1 MSWFKDLAGKA
12 EILLNQIDQN
22 AAVALQKENT
32 SEHILT
38 EVTWDSSK
46 VGVKQ
51 KENVSVPVDMSSSVN
66 SLPIV
71 RSSPNLANVTPT
83 KVARPHS
90 DDDLIKFLNSAGPAL
105 ATKPLHLSSNKSVKA
120 DTVDSTVSSL
130 PHFSSIQVEEVNER
144 SHSTSSSMR
153 GSPHEEMKET
163 VVADQGHVG
172 SPADNLTK
180 ENGFLKNE
188 LRSANNEML
197 LLLQRAKTAEREY
210 SSVQQELTAV
220 KCHLVFV
227 QQELTAVE
235 CHLVLCCFIILQCP
249 AGIDSCGVS
258 PGLVLFQNAPVSSKC
273 SSVQQEL
280 TAVQMREAKLLTVVK
295 EEEQVVLR
303 LQTELCATKEQV
315 TSLQE
320 IMSNLQAES
329 RLEIARD
336 REHHTEVIHVLKEQL
351 SKKELQL
358 QDLGN
363 IHNQQVADLQQ
374 RLCNLEAEHS
384 TQLSELQSRLSEALA
399 AGSDTHKQCEKLRR
413 EVEEALSQLD
423 QYRARAQRILQD
435 KDRLI
440 AELRGEASVVGL
452 EGRLSPLDDI
462 TVLELEQLRQERE
475 LLREE
480 SVQVCARL
488 QAAREELQGA
498 ESRLDAFKEQTTS
511 SMQALQNSVQE
522 EKRKRQAAEE
532 DCKTQAEE
540 LRSLREELTRER
552 ATLASKAREWET
564 ELTKLRNQLSKRPS
578 SVLGGEL
585 ESRLHALTQTLV
597 LKQTSLEQA
606 TTEKNAL
613 RLQLEK
619 LESKHRETIAQ
630 LHLNQEGVVNVN
642 DTDDEMLTS
651 PAKAR
656 VPSFLVESPFDTSV
670 TRRVKRA
677 YSSLDAVS
685 IRTGV
690 FLRRYPVARTL
701 VACYMVL
708 LHLWVMLVLFTY
720 TPEAHQ

>member
-51 KENVSVPVDMSSSVN
+51 KENVPVPVDMSSSVN
-66 SLPIV
+66 SLPSV

-105 ATKPLHLSSNKSVKA
+105 ATKPQHLSSNKSVKA
-120 DTVDSTVSSL
+120 DTEDSTVSSL
-130 PHFSSIQVEEVNER
+130 SPFSSIQVEEVNER
-144 SHSTSSSMR
+144 SHSTSSSKR
-153 GSPHEEMKET
+153 GSPHEETKET

-172 SPADNLTK
+172 SQADNLTK

-197 LLLQRAKTAEREY
+197 LLLQRAKTAERE
-210 SSVQQELTAV
+210 
-220 KCHLVFV
+220 
-227 QQELTAVE
+227 
-235 CHLVLCCFIILQCP
+235 
-249 AGIDSCGVS
+249 
-258 PGLVLFQNAPVSSKC
+258 C

-280 TAVQMREAKLLTVVK
+280 MAVQMREAKLLTVVK

-303 LQTELCATKEQV
+303 LQTELCATKELV

-320 IMSNLQAES
+320 MMTNLQAES

-336 REHHTEVIHVLKEQL
+336 REHHTEVIRVLEEQL

-384 TQLSELQSRLSEALA
+384 TQLSEMQSRLSEALA
-399 AGSDTHKQCEKLRR
+399 SGSDTHKQCEKLRR

-440 AELRGEASVVGL
+440 AELRGEGL

-522 EKRKRQAAEE
+522 EKRKIQVAEE

-552 ATLASKAREWET
+552 ATLASKAREWEA

-619 LESKHRETIAQ
+619 LESKHRETLAQ
-630 LHLNQEGVVNVN
+630 LHLSQEGVVNVN

-670 TRRVKRA
+670 ARRVKRA

>member
-1 MSWFKDLAGKA
+1 MRTKPGTLGSLHQCSYQTYPGEPNLGHLAHYT
-12 EILLNQIDQN
+12 N
-22 AAVALQKENT
+22 A
-32 SEHILT
+32 LT
-38 EVTWDSSK
+38 KPIPDSSHAQ
-46 VGVKQ
+46 GVKQ
-51 KENVSVPVDMSSSVN
+51 KESVSVPVDVSSSVS
-66 SLPIV
+66 SLPSV
-71 RSSPNLANVTPT
+71 RSSPNLANATPT

-90 DDDLIKFLNSAGPAL
+90 DDDLIKFLNSAEPAL
-105 ATKPLHLSSNKSVKA
+105 ATKPPILSSSKLVKA
-120 DTVDSTVSSL
+120 DTVESTVSSVS
-130 PHFSSIQVEEVNER
+130 HFSSIQMEEANER
-144 SHSTSSSMR
+144 SHSTSSSKR
-153 GSPHEEMKET
+153 GSPHEDVKET
-163 VVADQGHVG
+163 VVGDQEYVG

-197 LLLQRAKTAEREY
+197 LLLQRAKSAEREC
-210 SSVQQELTAV
+210 SS
-220 KCHLVFV
+220 V

-235 CHLVLCCFIILQCP
+235 CHLVLCCFRMFQCP
-249 AGIDSCGVS
+249 ARVDSCGMS
-258 PGLVLFQNAPVSSKC
+258 PGLVLFQNVPV
-273 SSVQQEL
+273 VQQEL
-280 TAVQMREAKLLTVVK
+280 TAVQMREAKLLTVIK
-295 EEEQVVLR
+295 EEEQEVLR
-303 LQTELCATKEQV
+303 LQTELHATKEQV

-320 IMSNLQAES
+320 MMSNLQAES
-329 RLEIARD
+329 RLELARD

-351 SKKELQL
+351 SQKELQL

-363 IHNQQVADLQQ
+363 IHNQQVAALQQ
-374 RLCNLEAEHS
+374 RLCNLEAEHL
-384 TQLSELQSRLSEALA
+384 TQLSELQSRLSEALTS
-399 AGSDTHKQCEKLRR
+399 GSDSHKLCEKLRG
-413 EVEEALSQLD
+413 EVEDALSQLY

-440 AELRGEASVVGL
+440 AELRGEASAVGL

-480 SVQVCARL
+480 SAQVCARL

-511 SMQALQNSVQE
+511 SVQALQNNVQE
-522 EKRKRQAAEE
+522 EKKKRQAAEE
-532 DCKTQAEE
+532 DCRTQAED

-630 LHLNQEGVVNVN
+630 LLLSQEGVVNVN

-670 TRRVKRA
+670 ARRVKRA

-690 FLRRYPVARTL
+690 FLRRYPIARTL

>member
-66 SLPIV
+66 SLPSV

-105 ATKPLHLSSNKSVKA
+105 ATKPQHLSSNKSVKA
-120 DTVDSTVSSL
+120 DTEDSTVSSL
-130 PHFSSIQVEEVNER
+130 SPFSSIQVEEVNER

-153 GSPHEEMKET
+153 GSPHEETKET

-197 LLLQRAKTAEREY
+197 LLLQRAKTAEREC
-210 SSVQQELTAV
+210 SS
-220 KCHLVFV
+220 V

-235 CHLVLCCFIILQCP
+235 CHLVCF
-249 AGIDSCGVS
+249 
-258 PGLVLFQNAPVSSKC
+258 VLFQNAPVSSKSRQLWSVTWSCFVSEC

-280 TAVQMREAKLLTVVK
+280 TAVECHLVMFCFRMLQCPAGVDGCADEGGQTIDSCQRGGASSFETSDRALRNKGTSHIITGNDDQLAGRE
-295 EEEQVVLR
+295 
-303 LQTELCATKEQV
+303 
-315 TSLQE
+315 
-320 IMSNLQAES
+320 
-329 RLEIARD
+329 LEIARD
-336 REHHTEVIHVLKEQL
+336 REHHTEVIRVLEEQL
-351 SKKELQL
+351 SKKELQR

-384 TQLSELQSRLSEALA
+384 TQLSEMQSRLSEALA
-399 AGSDTHKQCEKLRR
+399 SGSDTHKQCEKLRR

-440 AELRGEASVVGL
+440 AELRGEGL
-452 EGRLSPLDDI
+452 EGQLSPLDDI

-522 EKRKRQAAEE
+522 EKRKRQVAEE

-630 LHLNQEGVVNVN
+630 LHLSQEGVVNVN

-670 TRRVKRA
+670 ARRVKRA

>member
-1 MSWFKDLAGKA
+1 MFEEGRRNLRK
-12 EILLNQIDQN
+12 
-22 AAVALQKENT
+22 
-32 SEHILT
+32 
-38 EVTWDSSK
+38 
-46 VGVKQ
+46 
-51 KENVSVPVDMSSSVN
+51 SVPA
-66 SLPIV
+66 LG
-71 RSSPNLANVTPT
+71 R
-83 KVARPHS
+83 
-90 DDDLIKFLNSAGPAL
+90 IK
-105 ATKPLHLSSNKSVKA
+105 
-120 DTVDSTVSSL
+120 
-130 PHFSSIQVEEVNER
+130 
-144 SHSTSSSMR
+144 
-153 GSPHEEMKET
+153 
-163 VVADQGHVG
+163 
-172 SPADNLTK
+172 
-180 ENGFLKNE
+180 
-188 LRSANNEML
+188 
-197 LLLQRAKTAEREY
+197 
-210 SSVQQELTAV
+210 SVQQELM
-220 KCHLVFV
+220 
-227 QQELTAVE
+227 
-235 CHLVLCCFIILQCP
+235 
-249 AGIDSCGVS
+249 
-258 PGLVLFQNAPVSSKC
+258 
-273 SSVQQEL
+273 
-280 TAVQMREAKLLTVVK
+280 AVQMREAKLLTVVK
-295 EEEQVVLR
+295 QEEQVVLR
-303 LQTELCATKEQV
+303 IQTELHATKEQV

-320 IMSNLQAES
+320 MMSNLQAES
-329 RLEIARD
+329 RLEIASE
-336 REHHTEVIHVLKEQL
+336 REHHTKVIHVLKEQL
-351 SKKELQL
+351 SQKELQL

-363 IHNQQVADLQQ
+363 IHNQQVAALQQ

-384 TQLSELQSRLSEALA
+384 ARLSELQSRLSEALTS
-399 AGSDTHKQCEKLRR
+399 GSETHKQCDKLRG
-413 EVEEALSQLD
+413 EVEDALSQLD

-440 AELRGEASVVGL
+440 AELRGEASVAGP

-480 SVQVCARL
+480 SAQVCARL

-511 SMQALQNSVQE
+511 SVQALQNSVQE

-532 DCKTQAEE
+532 DCRTQAED

-552 ATLASKAREWET
+552 ATLASKVREWET

-578 SVLGGEL
+578 SALGGEL

-630 LHLNQEGVVNVN
+630 LHLSQEGVVNVN

-670 TRRVKRA
+670 ARRVKRA

-690 FLRRYPVARTL
+690 FLRRYPIARTL

>member
-1 MSWFKDLAGKA
+1 MRTKPGTLGSLHQCSYQTYPGFIPCPG
-12 EILLNQIDQN
+12 
-22 AAVALQKENT
+22 
-32 SEHILT
+32 
-38 EVTWDSSK
+38 
-46 VGVKQ
+46 GVKQ
-51 KENVSVPVDMSSSVN
+51 KESVSVPVDVSSSVS
-66 SLPIV
+66 SLPSV
-71 RSSPNLANVTPT
+71 RSSPNLANATPT

-90 DDDLIKFLNSAGPAL
+90 DDDLIKFLNSAEPAL
-105 ATKPLHLSSNKSVKA
+105 ATKPPILSSSKLVKA
-120 DTVDSTVSSL
+120 DTVESTVSSVS
-130 PHFSSIQVEEVNER
+130 HFSSIQMEEANER
-144 SHSTSSSMR
+144 SHSTSSSKR
-153 GSPHEEMKET
+153 GSPHEDVKET
-163 VVADQGHVG
+163 VVGDQEYVG

-197 LLLQRAKTAEREY
+197 LLLQRAKSAEREC
-210 SSVQQELTAV
+210 SS
-220 KCHLVFV
+220 V

-235 CHLVLCCFIILQCP
+235 CHLVLFCFRMFQCP
-249 AGIDSCGVS
+249 ARVDGCGVS
-258 PGLVLFQNAPVSSKC
+258 PGLVLFQNVPVSSKKC

-280 TAVQMREAKLLTVVK
+280 TAMQMREAKLLTVIK
-295 EEEQVVLR
+295 EEKQEVLR
-303 LQTELCATKEQV
+303 LQTELQATKEQV

-320 IMSNLQAES
+320 MMSNLQAES
-329 RLEIARD
+329 RLELARD

-351 SKKELQL
+351 

-363 IHNQQVADLQQ
+363 IHNQQVAALQQ
-374 RLCNLEAEHS
+374 RLCNLEAEHL
-384 TQLSELQSRLSEALA
+384 TQLSELQSRLSEALTS
-399 AGSDTHKQCEKLRR
+399 GSDSHKQCEKLRG
-413 EVEEALSQLD
+413 EVEDALSQLY

-440 AELRGEASVVGL
+440 AELRGEASAVGL

-480 SVQVCARL
+480 SAQVCARL

-511 SMQALQNSVQE
+511 SVQALQNSVQE

-532 DCKTQAEE
+532 DCRTQAED

-630 LHLNQEGVVNVN
+630 LLLSQEGVVNVN

-670 TRRVKRA
+670 ARRVKRA

-690 FLRRYPVARTL
+690 FLRRYPIARTL